1 MHTESEV
8 RQENR
13 VERMVITPL
22 LIIASLYSIY
32 LVIHPFTPL
41 SKLSIG
47 ILDLTQMQRA
57 THVFFLLITG
67 YLLASQRSPGR
78 PGVGAFIFAA
88 MASFPLYSFWQIG
101 LPLQVNLPAASRGA
115 SLAQL
120 ELKLRRP
127 LRYMSMMLDIF
138 FNNFTSHAVSDRP
151 RKISVLPQFPCPQL
165 PLQHRER
172 SEQLPRGYTFDDSHH
187 FAYGISRWKG

>member
-1 MHTESEV
+1 MSSTYLKNWPFVSFHPSTLHS
-8 RQENR
+8 Q
-13 VERMVITPL
+13 ID
-22 LIIASLYSIY
+22 LIWLNI
-32 LVIHPFTPL
+32 
-41 SKLSIG
+41 
-47 ILDLTQMQRA
+47 RN
-57 THVFFLLITG
+57 
-67 YLLASQRSPGR
+67 
-78 PGVGAFIFAA
+78 FIF
-88 MASFPLYSFWQIG
+88 
-101 LPLQVNLPAASRGA
+101 VKLPAASRGA